1 MKCSN
6 IQDLFLHPR
15 RPSSQC
21 RSPLEL
27 KFILE
32 LFLLLCIPAPSN
44 SPSRTLTSLLPE
56 ELMTGDIV
64 PRCRISSRRCTPKL
78 VIRSGTW
85 VSPWTSG
92 APANNF
98 MLDKINLFMLDKI
111 NLFKMTE
118 QECGPQSTQLVG
130 LTSISAFRSW
140 RHASG

>member
-1 MKCSN
+1 MKCSS
-6 IQDLFLHPR
+6 IPDLFLHPR
-15 RPSSQC
+15 RPSSRC
-21 RSPLEL
+21 RSLLEL

-64 PRCRISSRRCTPKL
+64 PRCRINSWRCTSKL

-98 MLDKINLFMLDKI
+98 MLDKINPFE
-111 NLFKMTE
+111 MTE
-118 QECGPQSTQLVG
+118 QECGPHSTRLVG
-130 LTSISAFRSW
+130 LTSISALRSW

>member
-6 IQDLFLHPR
+6 IQDLFLRPR

-27 KFILE
+27 KLTLE
-32 LFLLLCIPAPSN
+32 LFLLLYVPAPSN
-44 SPSRTLTSLLPE
+44 SPSRTLTSLLLE
-56 ELMTGDIV
+56 ELTTGDIV
-64 PRCRISSRRCTPKL
+64 PRCRISSRRCTSKL

-98 MLDKINLFMLDKI
+98 MLDKINPFE
-111 NLFKMTE
+111 MTE
-118 QECGPQSTQLVG
+118 QECGPQSTRLVG

>member
-32 LFLLLCIPAPSN
+32 LFLLLYVPEPSN

-64 PRCRISSRRCTPKL
+64 PRCRISSRRCTSKL

-92 APANNF
+92 APANN
-98 MLDKINLFMLDKI
+98 FMLDKI

>member
-21 RSPLEL
+21 RSLLGL
-27 KFILE
+27 KLTLE
-32 LFLLLCIPAPSN
+32 LFLLLYVLASLN
-44 SPSRTLTSLLPE
+44 SPSRTLTSLPPE
-56 ELMTGDIV
+56 ELMTDDIDQ
-64 PRCRISSRRCTPKL
+64 RCRISSRRCTSERVMK
-78 VIRSGTW
+78 SGTW

-92 APANNF
+92 AHAN
-98 MLDKINLFMLDKI
+98 DFMLDKI

>member
-1 MKCSN
+1 MKCPS
-6 IQDLFLHPR
+6 IQDLFLQPR

-32 LFLLLCIPAPSN
+32 LFLLLYVPEPSN

-64 PRCRISSRRCTPKL
+64 PRCRISSRRCTSKL

-98 MLDKINLFMLDKI
+98 MLDKINLF
-111 NLFKMTE
+111 KMTE

-130 LTSISAFRSW
+130 LTSISELRSW

>member
-1 MKCSN
+1 MKFSN
-6 IQDLFLHPR
+6 IQDPFLHPR

-32 LFLLLCIPAPSN
+32 LFLLLYVPEPSN
-44 SPSRTLTSLLPE
+44 SPSRTLTLLLPE

-64 PRCRISSRRCTPKL
+64 PRCRISSRRCTSKL

-92 APANNF
+92 APANN
-98 MLDKINLFMLDKI
+98 LMLDKI